1 MAGAHGCSVWSL
13 WALSVGELNSHG
25 HSLSVGSYSSSP
37 DSISQVGVESWVD
50 GILRVRPR
58 LQNPS

>member
-13 WALSVGELNSHG
+13 WALSVGELNSRG
-25 HSLSVGSYSSSP
+25 HSLPVGSYSSP
-37 DSISQVGVESWVD
+37 DSISQVGIESWVN